1 MDTVNKHSLR
11 GAKIQ
16 DEREDKVLFD
26 LPRKFLV
33 DEEKSKRVAGNSK
46 QFPQNSGTNR
56 TPEKTEKNTEQK
68 TKHPQTKVNRN
79 VDYRNR
85 RNPRGKNEM
94 IVFGRF
100 DWK

>member
-56 TPEKTEKNTEQK
+56 TPEKNRKKHGTKDKTPTNQGQQK
-68 TKHPQTKVNRN
+68 R
-79 VDYRNR
+79 
-85 RNPRGKNEM
+85 
-94 IVFGRF
+94 
-100 DWK
+100 